1 MVKRLL
7 ESGGGGEKQVSW
19 LDVYE
24 RDAYEPEIS
33 DFLEKK
39 NRALRRDIL
48 TNCQCEI
55 SDALSDQ
62 SFPCIVF
69 GAVGAT
75 APSKPN
81 DVKNNPSHFL

>member
-55 SDALSDQ
+55 SDALRSKLPMHSIRCGWRHG
-62 SFPCIVF
+62 SFK
-69 GAVGAT
+69 T
-75 APSKPN
+75 K
-81 DVKNNPSHFL
+81 